1 MSRTKNNT
9 QDQKMK
15 TCMMAIVSPLLSI
28 LGICLLVL
36 ILYWEG
42 AYRFFGLSL
51 IPFYLTPFYVYGH
64 LISGL
69 MVIAGI
75 VVGIL
80 VIKKGRDKRGTLKAG
95 RFAIVGVVMG
105 AVFFVFWVFQSPRST
120 FTTQKRCAANLQALG
135 KWMILYAG
143 DYDEEHPRTEKWCDL
158 LIEYMKTT
166 VDMRVIEKCFICPAN
181 KKGRCHYAI
190 NPNCDMNSPPDT
202 VLLFETKGGW
212 NRFGGP
218 GILTTDNHKGIGCN
232 VLFNDGHVE
241 SVKAER
247 LGELKWDTEKK
258 DSESIE

>member
-1 MSRTKNNT
+1 VSRTGNNT
-9 QDQKMK
+9 QRQKMK
-15 TCMMAIVSPLLSI
+15 TCMMAIVSPLLSL

-42 AYRFFGLSL
+42 AYSFFSLSL

-80 VIKKGRDKRGTLKAG
+80 VIKKGRDKRVTLKAG

-120 FTTQKRCAANLQALG
+120 FTARKRCAANLQALG

-143 DYDEEHPRTEKWCDL
+143 DYDEQYPQTEKWCDL
-158 LIEYMKTT
+158 LTEYMKMTE
-166 VDMRVIEKCFICPAN
+166 DSRVIEKCFICPAN
-181 KKGRCHYAI
+181 NKGHCHYAM
-190 NPNCDMNSPPDT
+190 NPNISPRSQLGQ

-212 NRFGGP
+212 NQVGGP
-218 GILTTDNHKGIGCN
+218 EILTTENHQGNGCN
-232 VLFNDGHVE
+232 VLFNDSHVE
-241 SVKAER
+241 FVRADKIS
-247 LGELKWDTEKK
+247 ELKWII
-258 DSESIE
+258 SENNSDE